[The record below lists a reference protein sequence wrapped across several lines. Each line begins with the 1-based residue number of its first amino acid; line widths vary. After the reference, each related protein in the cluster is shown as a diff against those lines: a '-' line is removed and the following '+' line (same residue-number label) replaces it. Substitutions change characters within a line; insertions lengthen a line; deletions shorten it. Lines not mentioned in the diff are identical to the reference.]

1 MAPKKATIEKE
12 LADTVRRVYKSSD
25 KDQLTVNFA
34 RQAVEKK
41 LKLGDG
47 FLKEGEWKSK
57 SKEIIHNTLVWVKN
71 LSRSML
77 RHTS

>member
-12 LADTVRRVYKSSD
+12 LVDTVRRIYKTGNE
-25 KDQLTVNFA
+25 DQLTVNFV

-41 LKLGDG
+41 LKLEDD

-57 SKEIIHNTLVWVKN
+57 SKEIIHNTLVW
-71 LSRSML
+71 L
-77 RHTS
+77 